1 MASILSLASVLGGE
15 IAELISWYQSR
26 GLIARSKSCPTC
38 NHVMDMPSR
47 SDITDKYRS
56 ISVHGAEKKISR
68 HAMQMEMPSVHLQA
82 LSQPAEWDIL

>member
-38 NHVMDMPSR
+38 NHVMDMQSR

-56 ISVHGAEKKISR
+56 ISVHGAEKTN
-68 HAMQMEMPSVHLQA
+68 
-82 LSQPAEWDIL
+82 